1 MEDEWILIR
10 DDLKMNVKW
19 FLEHRCLGMSIKPE
33 LINKEIALSNGNIR
47 RVVPRAV
54 SGVATDDNGQLLRR
68 YLYTFK
74 NGISVE
80 ITPVS
85 GELKG
90 IYRYTDR
97 KSYTETNFDAEI
109 DKLNRRMSLV
119 GSDRQFCT
127 DGISLVQVIDIDDL
141 KKEDVSSGNVVVIR
155 KPSSIRDTCVVK
167 ECIDIN
173 VDKLDFLNLKNY
185 EFKGVRLTGNKHL
198 RYIEVN
204 PTDSYMLDMDDGVTC
219 EMVHNANL
227 TASDMNKIKRI
238 YNCGT
243 HESFVDLSNIDYISE
258 MGLMLDENTG
268 SETHIHFGD
277 KFVIMSANSI
287 FRIEEKDLRI
297 TYSNPDM
304 TDIIRRFAKNANAM
318 IGKVEVVYEGR

>member
-54 SGVATDDNGQLLRR
+54 TDDRGQLLKRHV
-68 YLYTFK
+68 YVFK
-74 NGISVE
+74 PGISVA
-80 ITPVS
+80 ITPV
-85 GELKG
+85 GDELKG
-90 IYRYTDR
+90 IY
-97 KSYTETNFDAEI
+97 SYTNKKTYTENSLDTEI
-109 DKLNRRMSLV
+109 DKLNRRMSLI
-119 GSDRQFCT
+119 GSDRQFST
-127 DGISLVQVIDIDDL
+127 DGVSLVQIIDIDEL
-141 KKEDVSSGNVVVIR
+141 KKEDASSRNIMIKR
-155 KPSSIRDTCVVK
+155 KPSSIRDACVVVK

-204 PTDSYMLDMDDGVTC
+204 PTDSYKLNMSEGVTC

-238 YNCGT
+238 YNCSIS
-243 HESFVDLSNIDYISE
+243 ENFVDLSNIDYISS

-277 KFVIMSANSI
+277 KFVIMSTNSI